1 MAKKLKCLY
10 LLLALLCLLM
20 KKFKFVKEY
29 EVKASVK
36 MLFPYF
42 STAMGLAE
50 WFADKVENVNPQ
62 TLLFHWDNEDHIGK
76 IVAQRIGKSIKF
88 EFEPE
93 NQEDA
98 QNPSYIEFKL
108 DFNDMTH
115 TTFVKVTDYSAE
127 TDEEELNEL
136 WDGLIH
142 TLKEIVGG

>member
-1 MAKKLKCLY
+1 
-10 LLLALLCLLM
+10 M

-29 EVKASVK
+29 EIKASVK
-36 MLFPYF
+36 MLYPYF
-42 STAMGLAE
+42 STAMGLAA
-50 WFADKVENVNPQ
+50 WFADKVESKDAH

-88 EFEPE
+88 EFAP
-93 NQEDA
+93 EDA
-98 QNPSYIEFKL
+98 QEEAYTPSYIEFKL
-108 DFNDMTH
+108 DFNEMTN
-115 TTFVKVTDYSAE
+115 TTFVKVTDFSAE